1 MCESDFLLGMD
12 FVAQQ
17 KMRAQTEELHY
28 KYSVCDKTFHH
39 SSALLQHQT
48 VHIDDEYICN
58 MSEKGLDL
66 SSHASETSRVSW
78 QDVM

>member
-1 MCESDFLLGMD
+1 MCESDFFLDVD

-28 KYSVCDKTFHH
+28 KYSVCDKSFHH

-48 VHIDDEYICN
+48 VHIGEEYICN
-58 MSEKGLDL
+58 VSEKGLDL
-66 SSHASETSRVSW
+66 SSHASETPRMS
-78 QDVM
+78 